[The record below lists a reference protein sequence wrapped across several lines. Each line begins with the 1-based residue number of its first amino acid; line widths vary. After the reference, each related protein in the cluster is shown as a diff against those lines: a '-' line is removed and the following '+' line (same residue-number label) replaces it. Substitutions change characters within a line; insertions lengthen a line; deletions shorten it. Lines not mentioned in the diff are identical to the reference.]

1 MTQILGVIG
10 GSGIDKIDELVFI
23 KNHKISTPW
32 GDPSDS
38 VTEYKFS
45 DLKIFFLKRHG
56 KDHRLSPSSINYRAN
71 IDALKQLGV
80 SDVLSLSSVGSL
92 RQELAPGNFVIID
105 QYVDLTK
112 KRQSTFFENDIVVHV
127 SMAKPTDDALMQIA
141 KFSLDTLSID
151 YTFGATYVC
160 IEGPQFSTLA
170 ESKLY
175 KNWGCDVIGMTNMPE
190 AKLCKEASIR
200 YASIGMITD
209 YDCWHPNYE
218 NVEVLNVLETL
229 KSNTKK
235 AHKLIVNFLSKY
247 SKTKIENNLNAY
259 LSLVTP
265 KNKINKQTIN
275 RLKNIMPNLK
285 QK

>member
-1 MTQILGVIG
+1 MTQTLGVIG

-23 KNHKISTPW
+23 KNHKIKTPW
-32 GDPSDS
+32 GQPSGS
-38 VTEYKFS
+38 ILECKFNG
-45 DLKIFFLKRHG
+45 LKFFFLHRHG
-56 KDHRLSPSSINYRAN
+56 NNHKLSPSSINYRAN
-71 IDALKQLGV
+71 IDAFKQLGV
-80 SDVLSLSSVGSL
+80 SDILSLSSVGSL
-92 RQELAPGNFVIID
+92 RNELIPGNFVIID
-105 QYVDLTK
+105 QYIDLTK
-112 KRQSTFFENDIVVHV
+112 NRESTFFEDDIVVHV
-127 SMAKPTDDALMQIA
+127 SMAKPTDKTLMQIA
-141 KFSLDTLSID
+141 KLSLDSLSIN
-151 YTFGATYVC
+151 YTFGASYVC
-160 IEGPQFSTLA
+160 IEGPQFSTLS

-218 NVEVLNVLETL
+218 NVEVLNVIDTL

-235 AHKLIVNFLSKY
+235 AHKFIMDFLSKY
-247 SKTKIENNLNAY
+247 SKTKIESNLDAY

-265 KNKINKQTIN
+265 NNKISKKTIDK
-275 RLKNIMPNLK
+275 LKNIMPQL

>member
-10 GSGIDKIDELVFI
+10 GSGIDKIDELVFV
-23 KNHKISTPW
+23 KNHKIKTPW
-32 GDPSDS
+32 GQPSGS
-38 VTEYKFS
+38 ILECKFNG
-45 DLKIFFLKRHG
+45 LKLFFLHRHG
-56 KDHRLSPSSINYRAN
+56 NNHKLSPSSINYRAN

-80 SDVLSLSSVGSL
+80 SDILSLSSVGSL
-92 RQELAPGNFVIID
+92 RNKLTPGNFVIID
-105 QYVDLTK
+105 QYIDLTK
-112 KRQSTFFENDIVVHV
+112 NRESTFFEDDIVVHV
-127 SMAKPTDDALMQIA
+127 SMAKPTDKTLMQIA
-141 KFSLDTLSID
+141 KLSLDSLSIN
-151 YTFGATYVC
+151 YTFGASYVC
-160 IEGPQFSTLA
+160 IEGPQFSTLS

-218 NVEVLNVLETL
+218 NVEVLNVTDTL

-235 AHKLIVNFLSKY
+235 AHKFIIDFLSKY
-247 SKTKIENNLNAY
+247 SKTKIESNLDAY

-265 KNKINKQTIN
+265 NNKISKKTIDK
-275 RLKNIMPNLK
+275 LKNIMPQLLK
-285 QK
+285 

>member
-1 MTQILGVIG
+1 MTQTLGVIG

-23 KNHKISTPW
+23 KNHKIKTPW
-32 GDPSDS
+32 GQPSGS
-38 VTEYKFS
+38 ILECKFNG
-45 DLKIFFLKRHG
+45 LKFFFLHRHG
-56 KDHRLSPSSINYRAN
+56 NNHKLSPSSINYRAN

-80 SDVLSLSSVGSL
+80 SDILSLSSVGSL
-92 RQELAPGNFVIID
+92 RSELIPGNFVIID
-105 QYVDLTK
+105 QYIDLTK
-112 KRQSTFFENDIVVHV
+112 NRESTFFEDDIVVHV
-127 SMAKPTDDALMQIA
+127 SMAKPTDKTLMQIA
-141 KFSLDTLSID
+141 KLSLDSLSIN
-151 YTFGATYVC
+151 YTFGASYVC
-160 IEGPQFSTLA
+160 IEGPQFSTLS

-218 NVEVLNVLETL
+218 NVEVLNVIDTV

-235 AHKLIVNFLSKY
+235 AHKFIIDFLSKY
-247 SKTKIENNLNAY
+247 SKTKIESNLDAY

-265 KNKINKQTIN
+265 NNKISKKTIDK
-275 RLKNIMPNLK
+275 LKNIMPQLLK
-285 QK
+285 

>member
-1 MTQILGVIG
+1 MTQTLGVIG

-23 KNHKISTPW
+23 KNHKIKTPW
-32 GDPSDS
+32 GQPSGS
-38 VTEYKFS
+38 ILECKFNG
-45 DLKIFFLKRHG
+45 LKFFFLHRHG
-56 KDHRLSPSSINYRAN
+56 NNHKLSPSSINYRAN

-80 SDVLSLSSVGSL
+80 SDILSLSSVGSL
-92 RQELAPGNFVIID
+92 RSELIPGNFVIID
-105 QYVDLTK
+105 QYIDLTK
-112 KRQSTFFENDIVVHV
+112 NRESTFFEDDIVVHV
-127 SMAKPTDDALMQIA
+127 SMAKPTDKTLMQIA
-141 KFSLDTLSID
+141 KLSLDSLSIN
-151 YTFGATYVC
+151 YTFGASYVC
-160 IEGPQFSTLA
+160 IEGPQFSTLS

-218 NVEVLNVLETL
+218 NVEVLNVIDTV

-235 AHKLIVNFLSKY
+235 AHKFIIDFLSKY
-247 SKTKIENNLNAY
+247 SKTKIESNLDAY

-265 KNKINKQTIN
+265 NNKISKKTIDK
-275 RLKNIMPNLK
+275 LKNIMPQL

>member
-10 GSGIDKIDELVFI
+10 GSGIDNIDELVFM
-23 KNHKISTPW
+23 KNHIIDTPW
-32 GDPSDS
+32 GKPSGS
-38 VTEYKFS
+38 ILECKFTG
-45 DLKIFFLKRHG
+45 LKIFFLQRHG
-56 KDHRLSPSSINYRAN
+56 DNHKLPPSCINYRAN

-80 SDVLSLSSVGSL
+80 SDILSLSSVGSL
-92 RQELAPGNFVIID
+92 RNELTPGNFVIID
-105 QYVDLTK
+105 QYIDLTK
-112 KRQSTFFENDIVVHV
+112 KRESTFFQDDIVVHV
-127 SMAKPTDDALMQIA
+127 SMAKPTDDTLMQIA
-141 KFSLDTLSID
+141 KMSLDSLSIN

-160 IEGPQFSTLA
+160 IEGPQFSTLS

-190 AKLCKEASIR
+190 AKLCREASIR

-218 NVEVLNVLETL
+218 NVEVLNVIETL

-235 AHKLIVNFLSKY
+235 AQKLIINFLSKY
-247 SKTKIENNLNAY
+247 SKTKIENNLDAH

-265 KNKINKQTIN
+265 KNKINKDTIDK
-275 RLKNIMPNLK
+275 LKNIMPQLLK
-285 QK
+285 